1 MLIVAVVRNHLRLK
15 QQNEDLFIKLRREMT
30 VRKHSSC
37 TLINKPLPGPEF
49 IYAEII
55 EDGKVDWG

>member
-1 MLIVAVVRNHLRLK
+1 MPIVAVVGNHLRL
-15 QQNEDLFIKLRREMT
+15 QQKNEDLFIKFRRKMSE
-30 VRKHSSC
+30 RRHSSC